1 MKIFCKLHSSN
12 VFGPQKEIKVITA
25 HLFVIKI
32 ANGVNLSYNN
42 LIGRIITFYKDE
54 EHVYWKKTL
63 HFYHWSHITRTS
75 SFLLIGLNSDTSS

>member
-54 EHVYWKKTL
+54 EHEKNTTFLSLEPHYSNIV
-63 HFYHWSHITRTS
+63 F
-75 SFLLIGLNSDTSS
+75 SFNRVKL